1 MGELDQEG
9 SYTGEA
15 GYLYPDL
22 STAIV
27 GVFEDGRLVRGREAR
42 LAGLECE
49 MGLLRPRW
57 SSCCIFL
64 NQIIINTHTHK
75 FTLTLKVEQVERE
88 G

>member
-64 NQIIINTHTHK
+64 NQIII